1 MRSIFSY
8 VAVMS
13 VVLFLAGCADAP
25 GQRRSAEGPA
35 YGSYGSADPYGNT
48 IPGRQYGPQ
57 DRAGNQVQNGLPPW
71 SGCQNARC

>member
-25 GQRRSAEGPA
+25 GQRRSAEVPA
-35 YGSYGSADPYGNT
+35 YGMADPYGNT
-48 IPGRQYGPQ
+48 VSGRQYGPQ
-57 DRAGNQVQNGLPPW
+57 DRAGNQVQTGLPPW
-71 SGCQNARC
+71 SGCQNVRC

>member
-25 GQRRSAEGPA
+25 SQRRSEAPA
-35 YGSYGSADPYGNT
+35 YGSADPYGNT
-48 IPGRQYGPQ
+48 VPGRQQYGPQ

>member
-13 VVLFLAGCADAP
+13 VFLFLAGCADTP
-25 GQRRSAEGPA
+25 GQRRSAEVPA
-35 YGSYGSADPYGNT
+35 YGTADPYGTT

>member
-8 VAVMS
+8 FAFIS
-13 VVLFLAGCADAP
+13 VFLFLAGCAGES
-25 GQRRSAEGPA
+25 GQRRSAEAPA
-35 YGSYGSADPYGNT
+35 YGTADPYGNT
-48 IPGRQYGPQ
+48 ISGRQYGPQ

>member
-13 VVLFLAGCADAP
+13 VVLFLSGCADAP
-25 GQRRSAEGPA
+25 GQRRSAEVPA
-35 YGSYGSADPYGNT
+35 YGMADPYGNT
-48 IPGRQYGPQ
+48 VSGRQYGPQ

-71 SGCQNARC
+71 SGCQNVRC